1 MSPFLIYSSISHIQP
16 VNDKNMSHEAERANV
31 PLTLMIFDE
40 LILALLEYYK
50 DLNMDIKQMVP
61 LKRLY
66 WSI

>member
-1 MSPFLIYSSISHIQP
+1 
-16 VNDKNMSHEAERANV
+16 MSHEAERANV